1 MSLTDQV
8 ISRRTLTAR
17 VCDQSQDTMR
27 ETCNGG
33 GTTNMITDYSGL
45 PLPVVIPSLFHTAS
59 SIIRSVG
66 SGTNKGPK
74 VYISLKNNYII
85 TYSADL
91 IIRGLITITII
102 RCIKYEECVSCKC

>member
-8 ISRRTLTAR
+8 IIRRMLTAR
-17 VCDQSQDTMR
+17 VWDQSQDTME

-33 GTTNMITDYSGL
+33 GTTNIIADYSGL
-45 PLPVVIPSLFHTAS
+45 PLPVIIPSLFHTAS

-74 VYISLKNNYII
+74 VYVTLKNNY
-85 TYSADL
+85 AV
-91 IIRGLITITII
+91 TILD
-102 RCIKYEECVSCKC
+102 K